1 MPEFIINDDWVLQRV
16 TKESSSFSDWAKNL
30 VATVSKALEEKRP
43 EIAQDIEKAKHDLPD
58 MVHMEESL
66 KKAEKH
72 LVRTQKKLEGL
83 GSLGSYISNLTSNI
97 HSSITNKVQK
107 ELSQSGI
114 PDINI
119 DFIKGKRKSLST
131 ALYDVA
137 IERGIDSEGI
147 LYLIQSLPDLE
158 SFLYSTSAGKY
169 YRDHTEHQLRVA
181 VLGDFLLEQDLGSG
195 TLLNHVSDL
204 VEIDKELIKEK
215 VWWVMGLI
223 HDIGYPLQKMSTS
236 INYSLLN
243 QILKCYPMLD
253 LDVVPFEINISS
265 KNTKPYLDFITEG
278 LSKEAQKLI
287 KLGLRTNLDSIPIPP
302 VQHFQSSEK
311 GHPEF
316 KFESEVE
323 LDHGVVGALSLLK
336 SLGTPEEIKENRD
349 ELEGY
354 IKAAQAIALHNFKD
368 QLPDYVFDNNPLA
381 FLLVLTDEMQEW
393 GRPIPLQ
400 IRDSYFTTELKK
412 ITLLDEVTLTID
424 EVQWLMEYK
433 KMNAKELTNF
443 QFHYFCD
450 SKNKAFGRLGR
461 GEEFPKTRI
470 VLQDYES
477 IIDSMDEQQLEESLK
492 DASKQLLT
500 ESKKSE
506 KPDKVDSK
514 RKERIKLKKLLDSK
528 DPVVREK
535 AKMQLKEMKK
545 ERDESRQLKQLMK
558 KTTQERL
565 LAEFYI
571 VI

>member
-1 MPEFIINDDWVLQRV
+1 MSSFTINDDWVLQRV
-16 TKESSSFSDWAKNL
+16 TKESNSFSEWTKNL
-30 VATVSKALEEKRP
+30 VASVTQAIQDKQP
-43 EIAQDIEKAKHDLPD
+43 EIALEIQQSKHDLPD
-58 MVHMEESL
+58 MVQMEESL
-66 KKAEKH
+66 KKAERR
-72 LVRTQKKLEGL
+72 LEGVQKKLDGL
-83 GSLGSYISNLTSNI
+83 GSLGSYISKLTVGI
-97 HSSITNKVQK
+97 HSSVTEKLQK
-107 ELSQSGI
+107 ELPSYTSL
-114 PDINI
+114 DI
-119 DFIKGKRKSLST
+119 DFIRGKRKSLSS

-137 IERGIDSEGI
+137 LERGIKSEGI

-181 VLGDFLLEQDLGSG
+181 VLGDFLLEQDLGKG
-195 TLLNHVSDL
+195 TLLTHISDL
-204 VEIDKELIKEK
+204 TELDKDLIKEE

-223 HDIGYPLQKMSTS
+223 HDIGYPLQKMTTS

-265 KNTKPYLDFITEG
+265 KKTKPYLKFITEG

-287 KLGLRTNLDSIPIPP
+287 KTTTKDDLSGISIPQ
-302 VQHFQSSEK
+302 VQHFQSSSK
-311 GHPEF
+311 GHEEF
-316 KFESEVE
+316 KFKSEIE

-368 QLPDYVFDNNPLA
+368 HLPDYNFDNNPLA
-381 FLLVLTDEMQEW
+381 FLLVLADEMQEW

-400 IRDSYFTTELKK
+400 IRDSYFTTEMKK
-412 ITLLDEVTLTID
+412 ITLLDEVILTID

-433 KMNAKELTNF
+433 KMDAKELTNF

-450 SKNKAFGRLGR
+450 SKNKAFGRLQR
-461 GEEFPKTRI
+461 GEGFPKTRI
-470 VLQDYES
+470 VLQDYE
-477 IIDSMDEQQLEESLK
+477 IIIESMDEKQLEQSLK
-492 DASKQLLT
+492 DVSSQLLT
-500 ESKKSE
+500 ESTETE
-506 KPDKVDSK
+506 KTGEVDSK
-514 RKERIKLKKLLDSK
+514 RKERSRLKKLLDSK
-528 DPVVREK
+528 DPEVREK
-535 AKMQLKEMKK
+535 AKMQLQEMKK
-545 ERDESRQLKQLMK
+545 KRDTSKHLQKLMK
-558 KTTQERL
+558 KTTKENL

>member
-1 MPEFIINDDWVLQRV
+1 V
-16 TKESSSFSDWAKNL
+16 TQAIQDKQ
-30 VATVSKALEEKRP
+30 P
-43 EIAQDIEKAKHDLPD
+43 EIALEIQQSKHDLPD
-58 MVHMEESL
+58 MVQMEESL
-66 KKAEKH
+66 KKAERR
-72 LVRTQKKLEGL
+72 LEGVQKKLDGL
-83 GSLGSYISNLTSNI
+83 GSLGSYISKLTAGI
-97 HSSITNKVQK
+97 HSSVTEKLQK
-107 ELSQSGI
+107 ELPSYTSL
-114 PDINI
+114 DI
-119 DFIKGKRKSLST
+119 DFIRGKRKSLSS

-137 IERGIDSEGI
+137 LERGIKSEGI

-181 VLGDFLLEQDLGSG
+181 VLGDFLLEQDLGKG
-195 TLLNHVSDL
+195 TLLTHISDL
-204 VEIDKELIKEK
+204 TELDKDLIKEE

-223 HDIGYPLQKMSTS
+223 HDIGYPLQKMTTS

-265 KNTKPYLDFITEG
+265 KKTKPYLKFITEG

-287 KLGLRTNLDSIPIPP
+287 NTTTKDDLSGISIPQ
-302 VQHFQSSEK
+302 VQHFQSSSK
-311 GHPEF
+311 GHEEF
-316 KFESEVE
+316 RFKSEIE
-323 LDHGVVGALSLLK
+323 LDHGVVGALCLLK

-368 QLPDYVFDNNPLA
+368 HLPDYNFDNNPLA
-381 FLLVLTDEMQEW
+381 FLLVLADEMQEW

-400 IRDSYFTTELKK
+400 IRDSYFTTEMKK
-412 ITLLDEVTLTID
+412 ITLLDEVILTID

-433 KMNAKELTNF
+433 KMEAKVLTNF

-450 SKNKAFGRLGR
+450 SKNKAFGRLQR

-470 VLQDYES
+470 VLQDYE
-477 IIDSMDEQQLEESLK
+477 IIIESMDEKQLEQSLK
-492 DASKQLLT
+492 DVSIQLPT
-500 ESKKSE
+500 ESTETE
-506 KPDKVDSK
+506 KTGEVDSK
-514 RKERIKLKKLLDSK
+514 RKERSKLKKLLDSK
-528 DPVVREK
+528 DPEVREK
-535 AKMQLKEMKK
+535 AKMQLQEMKK
-545 ERDESRQLKQLMK
+545 ERDTSKHLRKLMK
-558 KTTQERL
+558 KTTKEKL

>member
-16 TKESSSFSDWAKNL
+16 TKESSSFSEWAKNL

-43 EIAQDIEKAKHDLPD
+43 EIAQDIQKAKHDLPD
-58 MVHMEESL
+58 MVQMEESL
-66 KKAEKH
+66 KKAERH
-72 LVRTQKKLEGL
+72 IEGVQKKLEGL

-97 HSSITNKVQK
+97 HSRVTSSLEKG
-107 ELSQSGI
+107 LSQSGD

-147 LYLIQSLPDLE
+147 LYLIQSLPDFE

-181 VLGDFLLEQDLGSG
+181 VLGDFLLEQDLGRG
-195 TLLNHVSDL
+195 TLLNHISDL
-204 VEIDKELIKEK
+204 VEIDKNQIKEK
-215 VWWVMGLI
+215 IWWVMGLI
-223 HDIGYPLQKMSTS
+223 HDIGYPLQKMTTS

-253 LDVVPFEINISS
+253 FDVVPFEINISS
-265 KNTKPYLDFITEG
+265 KNTKPYLDFITDG

-287 KLGLRTNLDSIPIPP
+287 KLGARANLDSIPIPP
-302 VQHFQSSEK
+302 VQHFQSSDK

-368 QLPDYVFDNNPLA
+368 NLPDFVFENNPLA
-381 FLLVLTDEMQEW
+381 FLLVLVDEMQEW

-412 ITLLDEVTLTID
+412 ITLLDDVILTID

-433 KMNAKELTNF
+433 KMKAKELTNF
-443 QFHYFCD
+443 QFQYFCD
-450 SKNKAFGRLGR
+450 SKNKAFGRLQR
-461 GEEFPKTRI
+461 GKEFPKTRI

-477 IIDSMDEQQLEESLK
+477 IIDSMDEQQLE
-492 DASKQLLT
+492 
-500 ESKKSE
+500 
-506 KPDKVDSK
+506 
-514 RKERIKLKKLLDSK
+514 
-528 DPVVREK
+528 
-535 AKMQLKEMKK
+535 
-545 ERDESRQLKQLMK
+545 
-558 KTTQERL
+558 
-565 LAEFYI
+565 
-571 VI
+571 